1 MRRFKIIIISQKNVT
16 VIKSFTTDSTLLP
29 AILVYIG
36 TRLQY
41 GGCSVPES
49 RLINFNLFGVGILSI
64 PA

>member
-1 MRRFKIIIISQKNVT
+1 MRRFKIIIIISQKNVT

-41 GGCSVPES
+41 GGCSIPES
-49 RLINFNLFGVGILSI
+49 RLIIN
-64 PA
+64 